1 MSTNVM
7 WFSRHPLSAAQ
18 TEDLIRIFGPVVVN
32 QVNRTISAAKEILED
47 IQAADVVAIVAPLP
61 LQQEFLRLA
70 GDRPVIFCKNER
82 IVDPADNTKV
92 AFAHAG
98 WFRIKEIKVVFKPL

>member
-1 MSTNVM
+1 MKNIL
-7 WFSRHPLSAAQ
+7 WFSRHPLSAEQ
-18 TEDLIRIFGPVVVN
+18 LSDLVRIFGPVAVK
-32 QVNRTISAAKEILED
+32 QINRTISAAKEIIED

-70 GDRPVIFCKNER
+70 GERPVIFCKNDR

-98 WFRIKEIKVVFKPL
+98 WFRIKEIKVVFEPL